1 MTGDEKDAVL
11 IDASF
16 NTNAARAFLRY
27 IDTFHTTA
35 GTPMTDTDERAR
47 MKAWVIESI
56 RLGYMPAV
64 IDDGISHP
72 ENDDA
77 E

>member
-16 NTNAARAFLRY
+16 NTNAARSFLRY
-27 IDTFHTTA
+27 VDTFHSA
-35 GTPMTDTDERAR
+35 NGTPMTDTTERAR

-56 RLGYMPAV
+56 QLGYMPAV
-64 IDDGISHP
+64 IDDGIYRP
-72 ENDDA
+72 ENDNA